1 MESSKKV
8 TPFDLFKKSNYAEKE
23 IINNRISLC
32 YSCEELIKITTQ
44 CKKCGCFM
52 ELKTKLKDAGCPLG
66 KW

>member
-8 TPFDLFKKSNYAEKE
+8 TPFDLFKSKNYIDKE
-23 IINNRISLC
+23 ISDKRISEC
-32 YSCEELIKITTQ
+32 YSCEELIKITKQ

-52 ELKTKLKDAGCPLG
+52 ELKTKLKDASCPLG